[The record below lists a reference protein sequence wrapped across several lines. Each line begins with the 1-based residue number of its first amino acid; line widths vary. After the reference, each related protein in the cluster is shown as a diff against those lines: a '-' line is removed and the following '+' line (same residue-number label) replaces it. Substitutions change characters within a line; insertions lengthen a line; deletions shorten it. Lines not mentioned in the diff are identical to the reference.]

1 MNKARH
7 RQLQSSSFHLM
18 DGIKNIEVLYS
29 ITSQGNMPEQ
39 ILLITFII
47 ALIFSAVHLTAPRL
61 YGLSEK
67 YKKAV
72 VSFSGGVAVAYV
84 FFDLLPAIQEAAVH
98 LRFLLR
104 GSSDEIPEV
113 AIFGVAFTGF
123 LIFFIS
129 EHAALHSRRRTATE
143 TGQHIDSV
151 AASNGIFVIHFS
163 ILSILSLLIA
173 YNLRFEVQTGL
184 LQVVLFS
191 FALILHFFGADRTM
205 EVHHRYLF
213 NRYGRYFLSI
223 MPLTGWSLS
232 VLFPE
237 RQSEAAVLLAFIAG
251 AVLFNVIKDEV
262 PGAENGEPKFFIAGT
277 LIYAAVLLL
286 LLWMER

>member
-1 MNKARH
+1 
-7 RQLQSSSFHLM
+7 
-18 DGIKNIEVLYS
+18 
-29 ITSQGNMPEQ
+29 MPEQ

-47 ALIFSAVHLTAPRL
+47 ALIFS
-61 YGLSEK
+61 
-67 YKKAV
+67 
-72 VSFSGGVAVAYV
+72 
-84 FFDLLPAIQEAAVH
+84 
-98 LRFLLR
+98 
-104 GSSDEIPEV
+104 EV

-163 ILSILSLLIA
+163 ILSLLSLLIA
-173 YNLRFEVQTGL
+173 YNLR
-184 LQVVLFS
+184 
-191 FALILHFFGADRTM
+191 FFGADRTM

-262 PGAENGEPKFFIAGT
+262 PGAESGEPKFFIAGA

>member
-1 MNKARH
+1 
-7 RQLQSSSFHLM
+7 M
-18 DGIKNIEVLYS
+18 DGIKYIEVLYS

-39 ILLITFII
+39 ILFITFII

-104 GSSDEIPEV
+104 GSLDEIPLSEV

-151 AASNGIFVIHFS
+151 AASNGIFVLHFS
-163 ILSILSLLIA
+163 ILSLLSLLIA

-184 LQVVLFS
+184 QQAMLFS

-262 PGAENGEPKFFIAGT
+262 PGAESGEPKFFIAGA